1 MAAGFRLATCAYCS
15 GVVDLVWY
23 GDISV
28 REGVDRL
35 VVLRQ
40 NGSPEQRTSSVA
52 ALQFLARCSDAWIAR
67 ATRSVLQ
74 ERLVEESW
82 LLFTQYREAM
92 AQARLEYE
100 EVVPATLRHVVPR
113 EVSSSL
119 QIPVP
124 SEVVPDHADDVD
136 AVSLESF

>member
-1 MAAGFRLATCAYCS
+1 M
-15 GVVDLVWY
+15 VDLVWY

-40 NGSPEQRTSSVA
+40 DGTPDQRTSSVA

-82 LLFTQYREAM
+82 LLFTQYRDAM
-92 AQARLEYE
+92 AQAKLEYE